1 MAKNFEEDQIAS
13 ADSDHSAKES
23 EATNEISFHEVMRS
37 DSVSSSSSKLD
48 VENDPVKG
56 RSENAG
62 ALPRFELVA
71 FMGAAVEGVEK
82 AKDIQPKNDKSEKD
96 KLFALTDAKIEDP
109 KARELFKADLQEIE
123 KHVRDG
129 RISAAEAS
137 ATFAEV
143 GRLFNTESKVGVS
156 AENRT
161 ILARQVLH
169 NAAHPSSA
177 DQGAYDN
184 CNVASPEVRL
194 YHRNPASMAKLVA
207 DVALNGKYTASNGQ
221 TVDVSRSVQPA
232 DKAHLQ
238 VPAGENKRSYASQ
251 IYHLVSINLALKD
264 KFPGKNL
271 EYAQQAATPEDNGSR
286 VLDLSQKPPKEV
298 YEINPDGSAVY
309 ESARVKDDKGRPAL
323 DANLQPVMTSP
334 MSNPGLTIQDSFN
347 TMEKITGKKEVGSC
361 IAHYE
366 QGGYATNWIW
376 DKIGLSGHARRDE
389 RIPYFSNEAE
399 LKNLLSQAQDAKLFP
414 ILLQVNSGSGFLG
427 KQVAEAAGKPLG
439 GEGAGFGGG
448 HVLCLKDYDP
458 ASGKVGVDNTWG
470 DSRDKLG
477 ADRVSLKEVITI
489 SQTDTR
495 LAAKAQEFNNNLQA
509 AYKYWCREN
518 KKTAGEHYPSPAVG
532 KIWLQRYQRELQK
545 ALEDSSRY
553 NDYPAFFY

>member
-1 MAKNFEEDQIAS
+1 MAKNFEEDHKAS
-13 ADSDHSAKES
+13 SDCELAKEHVD
-23 EATNEISFHEVMRS
+23 TDEISFHEVMRADAAS
-37 DSVSSSSSKLD
+37 NSSSISEG
-48 VENDPVKG
+48 ENVLVPRQGAK
-56 RSENAG
+56 G

-71 FMGAAVEGVEK
+71 FINASEGTEK
-82 AKDIQPKNDKSEKD
+82 SKDSQPKNDKSGKD
-96 KLFALTDAKIEDP
+96 KLLDLAASKISDSKAL
-109 KARELFKADLQEIE
+109 ELFKADIQQIE
-123 KHVRDG
+123 NHVRDG
-129 RISAAEAS
+129 RITAEEAS

-143 GRLFNTESKVGVS
+143 QRLFNTESKVGVS
-156 AENRT
+156 VENKT
-161 ILARQVLH
+161 ILARQVVH

-207 DVALNGKYTASNGQ
+207 DVALSGMYTATNGQ
-221 TVDVSRSVQPA
+221 AVDVSRSVQPA
-232 DKAHLQ
+232 DQDHLK
-238 VPAGENKRSYASQ
+238 VPVGENKRSYASQ
-251 IYHLVSINLALKD
+251 LYHLVSVNLALKD
-264 KFPGKNL
+264 KFPGKNF
-271 EYAQQAATPEDNGSR
+271 EYAQQAATAEDNGSR
-286 VLDLSQKPPKEV
+286 VLDLSQKPPKQV
-298 YEINPDGSAVY
+298 YEINPDGTAVY
-309 ESARVKDDKGRPAL
+309 ESTRVKDEKGRPAL
-323 DANLQPVMTSP
+323 DANLQPVMTAP

-347 TMEKITGKKEVGSC
+347 TMEKITGKKEIGSC

-399 LKNLLSQAQDAKLFP
+399 LKNLLNEAKEAKLFP

-458 ASGKVGVDNTWG
+458 ATGKIGVDNTWG

-477 ADRVSLKEVITI
+477 ADRVSLKDIVTI
-489 SQTDTR
+489 SQTDSN
-495 LAAKAQEFNNNLQA
+495 LAAKAQEFSNNLQA
-509 AYKYWCREN
+509 AYKNWCREN
-518 KKTAGEHYPSPAVG
+518 RKTAGQHYPSPAVG

-545 ALEDSSRY
+545 ALDNSRY